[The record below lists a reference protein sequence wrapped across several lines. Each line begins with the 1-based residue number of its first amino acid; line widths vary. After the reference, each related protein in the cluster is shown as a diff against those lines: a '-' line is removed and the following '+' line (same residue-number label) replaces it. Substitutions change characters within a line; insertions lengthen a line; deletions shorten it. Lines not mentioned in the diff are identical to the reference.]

1 MISGVLT
8 MTVFSERLIA
18 ERLQAFWAVL
28 QRGEFIT
35 DAAADA
41 GTYRK
46 KGARWLAAAGGV
58 RAVLAGTD
66 ESASG
71 LKQPRLV
78 RVCPDARRTS
88 WRKGLLPL
96 KPFQG
101 SAWINHHW
109 VTLPTLSW
117 R

>member
-1 MISGVLT
+1 MISGVLA
-8 MTVFSERLIA
+8 MTVFSEQLTA
-18 ERLQAFWAVL
+18 ERLQAFWAAL
-28 QRGEFIT
+28 RRGEFIT

-66 ESASG
+66 ESACG

-78 RVCPDARRTS
+78 RVCPDVRRTS
-88 WRKGLLPL
+88 WRKGYYRSNP
-96 KPFQG
+96 
-101 SAWINHHW
+101 S
-109 VTLPTLSW
+109 
-117 R
+117 

>member
-18 ERLQAFWAVL
+18 ERVQAFWAVL

-58 RAVLAGTD
+58 RAVRAGHRRERQWAETTTT
-66 ESASG
+66 G
-71 LKQPRLV
+71 PRL
-78 RVCPDARRTS
+78 PRRTPNLLA
-88 WRKGLLPL
+88 KGYYRSNPSRAAL
-96 KPFQG
+96 G
-101 SAWINHHW
+101 STTIQ
-109 VTLPTLSW
+109 
-117 R
+117 